1 MKRDG
6 IRWSTGG
13 EVKGKLAN
21 GVGSQYS
28 LHCLGTRCVQH
39 HYHYYRQMRTTRL
52 PVVDWTDA
60 PADLNGLIRL
70 AKRGNLVSALVP
82 SYFKR
87 FRHWLMCTHH
97 IYRFIMCDI
106 GVALC
111 RIYRSFVTTV
121 SQLKICNFSIE
132 TFKGFELLLSVMS
145 STTTQLLSSGEFC
158 KVRYDTIPVKSA
170 SAKVSFYTNNSKM
183 PDLELWHSCRKWAMY
198 IQGVPGGMCQTSG
211 GCSLC

>member
-1 MKRDG
+1 MCIVGRVQLKCDG
-6 IRWSTGG
+6 ARYRTGR

-28 LHCLGTRCVQH
+28 LHTLGTRCVQH
-39 HYHYYRQMRTTRL
+39 HYHYYRQTRTTRL

-97 IYRFIMCDI
+97 IYCFIMCDI

-111 RIYRSFVTTV
+111 RIYHSFVTTV
-121 SQLKICNFSIE
+121 SQLKICNFSFE
-132 TFKGFELLLSVMS
+132 TFKGFEVLLSVMS
-145 STTTQLLSSGEFC
+145 ATTTQPLSSGEFC
-158 KVRYDTIPVKSA
+158 KVRYMTLYPL
-170 SAKVSFYTNNSKM
+170 KVH
-183 PDLELWHSCRKWAMY
+183 L
-198 IQGVPGGMCQTSG
+198 QTFLSVLITQK
-211 GCSLC
+211 C